1 MKKWWIIGIV
11 VLLILIAG
19 GIWENER
26 GSAPPS
32 ALSLGTATNTQVP
45 PATTTTPVSA
55 TTPTSTQTNSNTP
68 VMKHLITLKTSLG
81 SITFATY
88 DDDAPLAVNNFITL
102 AEKGFYNGVIF
113 HRVIQGFMIQGGDP
127 TGSGY
132 GGPGYTFADELN
144 SSTPSYQQGYVT
156 GVVAMAN
163 SGPNTNGSQFFIM
176 LAPTPLPHLYT
187 IFGKVTSG
195 QDVVNAIGA
204 LPVDANNKPL
214 NPPVIE
220 SVTVAPYTAN

>member
-11 VLLILIAG
+11 VLLLAIGG
-19 GIWENER
+19 GIWENS
-26 GSAPPS
+26 GGAPAAPP
-32 ALSLGTATNTQVP
+32 LSLSTPGGAQATP
-45 PATTTTPVSA
+45 PQQAP
-55 TTPTSTQTNSNTP
+55 TPTSTNSNLP

-102 AEKGFYNGVIF
+102 AQKGFYNGVIF

-127 TGSGY
+127 TGTGR

-144 SSTPSYQQGYVT
+144 STTPSYKQGYVT

-163 SGPNTNGSQFFIM
+163 AGPNTNGSQFFIM

-195 QDVVNAIGA
+195 QNVVNAIGA
-204 LPVDANNKPL
+204 LPVDANDKPL
-214 NPPVIE
+214 NPPVIQ